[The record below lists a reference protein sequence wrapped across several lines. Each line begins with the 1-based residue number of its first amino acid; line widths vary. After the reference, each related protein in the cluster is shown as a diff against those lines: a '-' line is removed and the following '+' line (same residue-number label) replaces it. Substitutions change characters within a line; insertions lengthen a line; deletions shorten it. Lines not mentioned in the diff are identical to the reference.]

1 MKDKI
6 IDILK
11 YVWNPKFDLNNE
23 YEYQHLNDMTNF
35 ILDALNDD
43 QREVKI
49 SEFLK
54 RNSIKNYQGEISP
67 DKSDSVTSL
76 ILGWAY
82 PLKKVGEAFAQT
94 TSVFSLYSDQELPN
108 NFSYPSLFVEISQ
121 NSNDIDAGN
130 WDFIDAKTESGALSY
145 ECRKCLERNMKL
157 FIKISLWTM
166 KSLSRLF
173 IIKPRVRQHMTRFFS
188 FRHTLRLI
196 IIQRNTKRA
205 CSFTQKAF

>member
-54 RNSIKNYQGEISP
+54 RNSIKNYQGEVVP
-67 DKSDSVTSL
+67 HV
-76 ILGWAY
+76 
-82 PLKKVGEAFAQT
+82 
-94 TSVFSLYSDQELPN
+94 
-108 NFSYPSLFVEISQ
+108 
-121 NSNDIDAGN
+121 
-130 WDFIDAKTESGALSY
+130 
-145 ECRKCLERNMKL
+145 
-157 FIKISLWTM
+157 
-166 KSLSRLF
+166 
-173 IIKPRVRQHMTRFFS
+173 
-188 FRHTLRLI
+188 
-196 IIQRNTKRA
+196 
-205 CSFTQKAF
+205 

>member
-54 RNSIKNYQGEISP
+54 RNSIKTYQDEISP

-145 ECRKCLERNMKL
+145 ECRKKEDFNLIPFARLLDWAAYFDGDDINGDPSVFVFDLGNMPHY
-157 FIKISLWTM
+157 IKFKNFKDWLDNA
-166 KSLSRLF
+166 
-173 IIKPRVRQHMTRFFS
+173 PS
-188 FRHTLRLI
+188 F
-196 IIQRNTKRA
+196 
-205 CSFTQKAF
+205 